1 LFSAGV
7 RDVEGMPYSAM
18 YSVLEE
24 APRYLHWLGGQ
35 GLFGTLHPWAA
46 IVAADLGRR
55 ILWRN
60 LQPRRGA
67 GRLLWICEQLATPA
81 HAEEFVPK
89 LFTAATARGIV
100 DPDWPGG
107 RAPAGAR
114 LDEPGYR
121 ALLRERGGAC
131 SITVTEDE
139 VRATG
144 PVGSVLAT
152 WTGTQHTRT
161 PIRTGV
167 ARAVRPA
174 APGGAAVFTWRGDH
188 LATGWLSAYARQ
200 R

>member
-1 LFSAGV
+1 V
-7 RDVEGMPYSAM
+7 
-18 YSVLEE
+18 
-24 APRYLHWLGGQ
+24 
-35 GLFGTLHPWAA
+35 
-46 IVAADLGRR
+46 
-55 ILWRN
+55 
-60 LQPRRGA
+60 
-67 GRLLWICEQLATPA
+67 
-81 HAEEFVPK
+81 K
-89 LFTAATARGIV
+89 
-100 DPDWPGG
+100 
-107 RAPAGAR
+107 AR